1 MNAETLRNSNK
12 FCKPNNRENFILEFY
27 NFILKYIDFW
37 KKSDRTLIFN
47 SYVYTL

>member
-1 MNAETLRNSNK
+1 M
-12 FCKPNNRENFILEFY
+12 ENFILEFY
-27 NFILKYIDFW
+27 NFILKCIDFR